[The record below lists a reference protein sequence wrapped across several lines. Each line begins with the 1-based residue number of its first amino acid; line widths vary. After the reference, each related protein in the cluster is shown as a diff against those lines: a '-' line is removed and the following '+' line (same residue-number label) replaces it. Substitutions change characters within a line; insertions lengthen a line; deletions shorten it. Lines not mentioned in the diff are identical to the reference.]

1 MLTIIGIGL
10 AAIAAVRTYNR
21 RRANDPVGTDVAV
34 THIRQSTSVVLAVGN
49 AIWAVLDA
57 LMFLTRTF
65 GGGNNP
71 SAGGGGGGGGPVKV
85 GFGSKVASDPEP
97 ATA

>member
-21 RRANDPVGTDVAV
+21 RKADDPVGTDLAV
-34 THIRQSTSVVLAVGN
+34 TQIRQSTSVVLAVGN

-65 GGGNNP
+65 GGGNNQ
-71 SAGGGGGGGGPVKV
+71 GGGGQKSGVV
-85 GFGSKVASDPEP
+85 FGNKLASDVSD
-97 ATA
+97 

>member
-21 RRANDPVGTDVAV
+21 KKTEDPEGTDVAV
-34 THIRQSTSVVLAVGN
+34 VRIRQSTSVVLAVGN

-65 GGGNNP
+65 GSSNNNQ
-71 SAGGGGGGGGPVKV
+71 GGGGQKSGVV
-85 GFGSKVASDPEP
+85 FGSKLASDVGD
-97 ATA
+97 

>member
-21 RRANDPVGTDVAV
+21 RKADDPVGTDLAV
-34 THIRQSTSVVLAVGN
+34 TQIRQSTSVVLAVGN

-65 GGGNNP
+65 GGGNNQ
-71 SAGGGGGGGGPVKV
+71 GGGQKSGVV
-85 GFGSKVASDPEP
+85 FGNKLASDVSD
-97 ATA
+97 

>member
-1 MLTIIGIGL
+1 MLTIIGIGI

-21 RRANDPVGTDVAV
+21 KREADPTGTDVAV

-65 GGGNNP
+65 GGGSNTN
-71 SAGGGGGGGGPVKV
+71 GGGGSGQKAV
-85 GFGSKVASDPEP
+85 FGSKLASDVGE
-97 ATA
+97 